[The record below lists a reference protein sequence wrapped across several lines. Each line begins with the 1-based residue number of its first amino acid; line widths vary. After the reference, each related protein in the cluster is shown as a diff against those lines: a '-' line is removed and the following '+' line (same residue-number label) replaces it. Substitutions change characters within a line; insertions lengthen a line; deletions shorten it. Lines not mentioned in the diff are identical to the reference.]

1 MNPSP
6 FNPLDPFGN
15 DKSEQQIDQ
24 RFIVAT
30 GELWNLALNQLVSI
44 QPENWKGFQCVVD
57 AEWNP
62 DDGKFHFKALF
73 RDTAS
78 NRSKWI
84 KSTQFLSL
92 IGALHVVHR
101 RFSER
106 LEWKRVVFD
115 RTWNK
120 EEKKWKHESTRTYG
134 RTVKKPDQS
143 DPKNIGL
150 S

>member
-1 MNPSP
+1 MHPSP
-6 FNPLDPFGN
+6 PNPPDPFGN
-15 DKSEQQIDQ
+15 DRSEQQIDQ
-24 RFIVAT
+24 RFILAT
-30 GELWNLALNQLVSI
+30 GELWNLAIKELVSI
-44 QPENWKGFQCVVD
+44 QPEDWNGFQCVVD

-62 DDGKFHFKALF
+62 HDRQFHFNALF

-84 KSTQFLSL
+84 KSTQFHLL
-92 IGALHVVHR
+92 IGALHVVYR

-115 RTWNK
+115 RTWNE
-120 EEKKWKHESTRTYG
+120 EEKKWKYESARTYG
-134 RTVKKPDQS
+134 RTVRKPDQS
-143 DPKNIGL
+143 DPDNIGL